1 MCIRDRTK
9 SGNRL
14 AVKKEEIITLKS
26 FLSELLSRKIQMSYL
41 DNFIYGFSI
50 PQISKEF
57 DLLKIYE
64 NGPVINIELKSRMI
78 DEKKIEYQLKKNQ
91 YYLSHF
97 KKENYQL
104 YICDDRNGIKSIFV

>member
-1 MCIRDRTK
+1 
-9 SGNRL
+9 
-14 AVKKEEIITLKS
+14 
-26 FLSELLSRKIQMSYL
+26 MSYL

-91 YYLSHF
+91 YYLTLS
-97 KKENYQL
+97 KYPYNRQNYPDQL
-104 YICDDRNGIKSIFV
+104 LDIIRIN